1 MRELWGWKMII
12 EDWGLR
18 VEHWGLRINDR
29 GLIINSGGWG
39 WWMEGRGLRIEYWGL
54 KIEDGGLRIE
64 DWGSRI
70 EDWGL
75 RIKDWGSR
83 IEDRGLIIIC
93 RESRYFE
100 DILKW
105 SIFRL
110 RTFYIFFQVWLS
122 LYWYPTWVASMTK
135 NGLFVSQLIL
145 LFIHFFNLLSI
156 AAGSTDP
163 PWGYLWWL
171 IPTV

>member
-70 EDWGL
+70 EDRGL

-110 RTFYIFFQVWLS
+110 RTFYIFFQVCLFTPLICLS
-122 LYWYPTWVASMTK
+122 CPQFRSPSPLVWQQQNLGCFFKAS
-135 NGLFVSQLIL
+135 LR
-145 LFIHFFNLLSI
+145 
-156 AAGSTDP
+156 APGSVMLRFAPD
-163 PWGYLWWL
+163 
-171 IPTV
+171 

>member
-75 RIKDWGSR
+75 RIKNA
-83 IEDRGLIIIC
+83 
-93 RESRYFE
+93 YF
-100 DILKW
+100 W
-105 SIFRL
+105 SSFVANHAIL
-110 RTFYIFFQVWLS
+110 RTFWSGQFSDCGHFTSFSRSGV
-122 LYWYPTWVASMTK
+122 
-135 NGLFVSQLIL
+135 NFVSDLNGIDHVTYSICESACMKVTPVKSEVKYWEAL
-145 LFIHFFNLLSI
+145 NNVTKYKIHNI
-156 AAGSTDP
+156 KK
-163 PWGYLWWL
+163 
-171 IPTV
+171 VK